1 MNDDLFNPDQYQPV
15 RKPLREA
22 STLPPHCYTAEAFYR
37 AEMERVFQRHWQF
50 VGRVEQLPA
59 AGDYR
64 CVDAVGGPV
73 ILMRNG
79 DSSIKAFANS
89 CRHRGV
95 RLLSGTGSC
104 KRIVC
109 PYHRW
114 SYRLSGELMAAPD
127 MDAIKHFDKADFP
140 LIELPL
146 QSWNGFIFINYQANP
161 VPLSQQLGNLPELFA
176 SHRCD
181 AMRLAGQLNFS
192 IKANWKLLAENSL
205 EAYHT
210 GSVHR
215 DTLGQQQSSP
225 IDDTHGSWTGLLVED
240 ETSVATMVGDDKP
253 FEHID
258 GLDGFAR
265 KGAYFTL
272 AYPATQL
279 VFAQD
284 CMWWLNFKPVAVD
297 QTELEI
303 GACFPQSTIE
313 RDDFK
318 DKVAPYFERFQQAT
332 AEDNAI
338 CAEQQLGQQVNRPAG
353 RFAPSEFAV
362 HHFSN
367 WVLDQVLTE

>member
-1 MNDDLFNPDQYQPV
+1 MSDQLFNPEDYRAV
-15 RKPLREA
+15 RKPLRQA
-22 STLPPHCYTAEAFYR
+22 STLPPHCYTTDAFYR
-37 AEMERVFQRHWQF
+37 AEMERVFHRHWQF
-50 VGRVEQLPA
+50 VGRVEQLPDT
-59 AGDYR
+59 GDYL
-64 CVDAVGGPV
+64 CVDRVGGPL
-73 ILMRNG
+73 ILMRGIDNN
-79 DSSIKAFANS
+79 IKAFANS

-95 RLLSGTGSC
+95 KMLSGTGNC

-114 SYRLSGELMAAPD
+114 SYRTSGELMAAPD
-127 MDAIKHFDKADFP
+127 MDAVEHFDKADFP
-140 LIELPL
+140 LIEVALECW
-146 QSWNGFIFINYQANP
+146 SGFIFINYQTDP
-161 VPLSQQLGNLPELFA
+161 TPLAQQLDNLPELFA
-176 SHRCD
+176 SHRCE
-181 AMRLAGQLNFS
+181 AMRLAGTLQFS
-192 IKANWKLLAENSL
+192 IKANWKLLAENAL

-225 IDDTHGSWTGLLVED
+225 VEAQGSWTGLLVED
-240 ETSVATMVGDDKP
+240 ESSVATMVGDDKP
-253 FEHID
+253 FEHIA
-258 GLDGFAR
+258 GLDTFAR

-284 CMWWLNFKPVAVD
+284 CMWWLNFKPIAVD

-318 DKVAPYFERFQQAT
+318 EKVAPYFERWQQAT

-338 CAEQQLGQQVNRPAG
+338 CEAQQLGQQVNRPPG

-362 HHFSN
+362 HRFSN
-367 WVLDQVLTE
+367 WILDQVLDY